1 MAYNWEMMRRM
12 DGIPGQQ
19 LFLYKSTDV
28 AATIKASGYFN
39 DAVKDFNLSTGDVVI
54 ATSGAEGAAAVDTLV
69 AKNTNGTVTVVAS
82 A

>member
-39 DAVKDFNLSTGDVVI
+39 DAVKEFNLDTGDTII
-54 ATSGAEGAAAVDTLV
+54 ATSGVNGAAAVDTLV
-69 AKNTNGTVTVVAS
+69 ATNTNGTVTVVAG